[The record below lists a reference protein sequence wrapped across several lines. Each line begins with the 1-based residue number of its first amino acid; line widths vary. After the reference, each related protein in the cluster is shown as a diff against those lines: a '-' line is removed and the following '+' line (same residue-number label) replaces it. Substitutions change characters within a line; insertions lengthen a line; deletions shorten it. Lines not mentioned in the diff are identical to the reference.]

1 MDLMQE
7 ECSKEMADH
16 WNNMEIKRKKVKE
29 GKRETK
35 EMKEEAM
42 KSVIDI
48 IWYDIDRILIS
59 WYVI

>member
-1 MDLMQE
+1 MDE
-7 ECSKEMADH
+7 ECSEEMADH
-16 WNNMEIKRKKVKE
+16 WDNMEIKRKKVRE

-48 IWYDIDRILIS
+48 ILYDIEIILIS

>member
-1 MDLMQE
+1 MDLMDE

-16 WNNMEIKRKKVKE
+16 WNNMEIKRKKVRE

-48 IWYDIDRILIS
+48 IWYDIDIILIS
-59 WYVI
+59 WDVI